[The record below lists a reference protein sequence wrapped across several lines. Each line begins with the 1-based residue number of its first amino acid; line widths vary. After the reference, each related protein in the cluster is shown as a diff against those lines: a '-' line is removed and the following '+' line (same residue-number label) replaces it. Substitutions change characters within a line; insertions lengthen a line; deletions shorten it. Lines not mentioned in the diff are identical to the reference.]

1 MDNTLIATI
10 ILGIVGIGITAYYSW
25 HTKKIADEQMLKQLF
40 TEFNQRY
47 NVLNDHLFL
56 IEQEFRTIEL
66 LNQAE
71 NSRELK
77 QKVIDYFSLCAEE
90 FFWYYHKKRIDTLI
104 WKSWQS
110 GMNYWYNE
118 VPAIKALWEVDLKAN
133 GKESYYITDHV
144 EFFIDS
150 NNGSKTRSQ
159 FINGKN

>member
-1 MDNTLIATI
+1 MDNTLFATI
-10 ILGIVGIGITAYYSW
+10 ILGLVGITITAYYSW

-47 NVLNDHLFL
+47 DVLNNYLFQ
-56 IEQEFRTIEL
+56 IAQEYSTMDL

-90 FFWYYHKKRIDTLI
+90 FYWYHHKNRIDYKI
-104 WKSWQS
+104 WKSWYS
-110 GMNYWYNE
+110 GMNYWYNK
-118 VPAIKALWEVDLKAN
+118 VPAIKALWNEEVMSN
-133 GKESYYITDHV
+133 GKESYYITNHV

-150 NNGSKTRSQ
+150 KNGSKA
-159 FINGKN
+159 